1 MEGEKEKASDP
12 VPTKKKRKQ
21 PQRYWEG
28 DGGQAPEPT
37 GATSADMKKPRPDG
51 GSRRKKREPDRQKNR
66 ISGKV
71 DPFPGDPAVPAERI
85 KKFQRGKKEKLK
97 AASNRRL
104 KHQLALQ
111 EEKAEAAAKQA
122 ARTELLLLEEPGF
135 LEGEEGEDT
144 CTISQSDIADAV
156 DLAAGAKHFELRL
169 NQFGPY
175 RVSYTRNG
183 RHLLLGGRRGHV
195 AALDWHTKALMCEI
209 NVMESINDLTW
220 LHTETM
226 FAVAQRQWLYVYDN
240 QGLELNCLKRFYR
253 VQRMEFLPYHFL
265 LATASETGFL
275 QYLDISVGKE
285 VAAICTKGGRLGV
298 MAQNPS
304 NAIIHLGHSNGTVTL
319 WSPNVKEPLVRM
331 LCHRGGVRALA
342 VDATGTYMATSGLD
356 RKLHLY
362 DLRAYRR
369 LHSLLLPMGAG
380 HLDFSQRGLL
390 GAACQEVVQVYKD
403 VLVGPPSKP
412 YLCHS
417 LPRPSHGLRFCPFED
432 VLGVGHEEGFV
443 SLLVPGAGEPNFDA
457 LESNPFRSKKQRQE
471 WEVKA
476 LLEKIPAELISLD
489 TVQLGAVDVIS
500 LEQSHKER
508 VERLGF
514 DPQAKKKFSPRK
526 RTKGRDSAASRL
538 RRKTKVAVEEQR
550 TAIRKSVAKK
560 LEAQKQQEEE
570 ATKGAAP
577 PGQRSALD
585 RFKK

>member
-37 GATSADMKKPRPDG
+37 GATAADTKKPRPDG

-175 RVSYTRNG
+175 RASYTRNG

-390 GAACQEVVQVYKD
+390 GAACQEVVQSSSPAAALALACL
-403 VLVGPPSKP
+403 LVAHFGEGVPTKLGP
-412 YLCHS
+412 
-417 LPRPSHGLRFCPFED
+417 LRFGGPFPLSCP
-432 VLGVGHEEGFV
+432 VLF
-443 SLLVPGAGEPNFDA
+443 LP
-457 LESNPFRSKKQRQE
+457 Q
-471 WEVKA
+471 
-476 LLEKIPAELISLD
+476 IPAELISLD
-489 TVQLGAVDVIS
+489 TVQLGAVDIIS

-508 VERLGF
+508 VERLGENLPKEKYF
-514 DPQAKKKFSPRK
+514 PFPFPCLAPLQ
-526 RTKGRDSAASRL
+526 
-538 RRKTKVAVEEQR
+538 

-560 LEAQKQQEEE
+560 LEAQKQQQEE